1 MKHLLATDFGVKQYS
16 KVFKPSEM
24 NIMLKHLFYSLLIC
38 LVAVPAW
45 ARPEIM
51 REGISYYS
59 NEYFQEGEVK
69 DIVSEKNY
77 EEVYQHYTYYEVIYE
92 SAGRVKVFKEYK
104 QGEVIY
110 EEHYHYD
117 DQGVLIKNNVLTPK
131 ADK

>member
-1 MKHLLATDFGVKQYS
+1 
-16 KVFKPSEM
+16 
-24 NIMLKHLFYSLLIC
+24 MLKHLFYSLLIC

-59 NEYFQEGEVK
+59 NECFQEGEVK

-77 EEVYQHYTYYEVIYE
+77 EEVYQHYTYYEVIYD

-131 ADK
+131 ADE

>member
-1 MKHLLATDFGVKQYS
+1 
-16 KVFKPSEM
+16 M
-24 NIMLKHLFYSLLIC
+24 NIMLKHLFYILLIC
-38 LVAVPAW
+38 FVAIPAW

-51 REGISYYS
+51 HEGISYYS
-59 NEYFQEGEVK
+59 NEYFQKGEVK

-77 EEVYQHYTYYEVIYE
+77 EEVYQFYTYYEVIYE

-117 DQGVLIKNNVLTPK
+117 DQGVLIKNSVLTPK
-131 ADK
+131 SEKEQ

>member
-1 MKHLLATDFGVKQYS
+1 
-16 KVFKPSEM
+16 M
-24 NIMLKHLFYSLLIC
+24 NIMLMHLFYSLLIC
-38 LVAVPAW
+38 LVAIPAW

-51 REGISYYS
+51 HEGISYYS

-77 EEVYQHYTYYEVIYE
+77 EEVYQFYTYYEVIYE

-110 EEHYHYD
+110 EEHYQYD

-131 ADK
+131 VDK